1 MVNIYNF
8 LKSVIQDIKQESN
21 KNSSFI
27 FILVLLVTIPFS
39 LAVNNIALILLILSV
54 LINFNKTNFN
64 INLLFFFPIVL
75 FLWMSVSYFWSIDK
89 HETLKAIPKG
99 ITLLLLPL
107 VFMKVQISK
116 TEKEKFLKYY
126 SFSMVLI
133 VVFFLLRA
141 IIRYLVSQDIRNFFY
156 HGESDDNYGLVPNLL
171 NAIHVSVFVALA
183 FFYFFTKEMKSK
195 IDIALSLLLAGF
207 IILLSSKN
215 IILVVVVLILV
226 YFLYYS
232 KASKK
237 MRLRNLIIFGGI
249 IVIGLSLGKIKQRFQ
264 EEFRNNVPKS
274 ISPNVS
280 ATLENGVHNISIY
293 EAWNNEKFSPND
305 YFPGTAL
312 RVYQARMFLELLKE
326 ENIFI
331 QGFGLNASEI
341 KLLEKE
347 KKYNLYNGYGRFN
360 FHNQY
365 IQNFAEIGVVGF
377 LLLVVMLFQTL
388 KKAINNKDFMHF
400 SFAVLMISLFLTE
413 SFLCRQ
419 RGVVF
424 FTVLFCIFNSI
435 SPKESINIEAKL

>member
-8 LKSVIQDIKQESN
+8 LKSVIQDIKHESN
-21 KNSSFI
+21 KNTSFI

-64 INLLFFFPIVL
+64 KNLLFFFPILL

-107 VFMKVQISK
+107 VFMNVQISK
-116 TEKEKFLKYY
+116 IEKEKLLKYY
-126 SFSMVLI
+126 SFSMVLL
-133 VVFFLLRA
+133 VVFFFFRA
-141 IIRYLVSQDIRNFFY
+141 IIRYSINQDTRCFFY
-156 HGESDDNYGLVPNLL
+156 HGENNDDYGLVPKLL
-171 NAIHVSVFVALA
+171 NAIHVSVFVAVA
-183 FFYFFTKEMKSK
+183 FFYFFTKEIKYK
-195 IDIALSLLLAGF
+195 IDIVLSLLLAGF
-207 IILLSSKN
+207 IMLLSSKN

-226 YFLYYS
+226 YFFYYS
-232 KASKK
+232 KASCKI
-237 MRLRNLIIFGGI
+237 RLRNLIIFAGI
-249 IVIGLSLGKIKQRFQ
+249 IAVGLSLGKIKQRFQ
-264 EEFRNNVPKS
+264 EEFRNNAPNN
-274 ISPNVS
+274 ISTDVS
-280 ATLENGVHNISIY
+280 ATLQNGVHNISIY
-293 EAWNNEKFSPND
+293 EAWNNETFSPND

-326 ENIFI
+326 ENLFI

-341 KLLEKE
+341 KLVEKE
-347 KKYNLYNGYGRFN
+347 KKYKLHHGYGTFN

-365 IQNFAEIGVVGF
+365 IQFFAEIGVVGL
-377 LLLVVMLFQTL
+377 LLLVIMLFQTL

-413 SFLCRQ
+413 SFLSRQ

-424 FTVLFCIFNSI
+424 FTLLFCIYNSTNH
-435 SPKESINIEAKL
+435 KETITIETKL